1 MVAVVA
7 VDVIIVLNEEVFIME
22 DLEVVVV
29 VVVINEVVLA
39 IKVV

>member
-1 MVAVVA
+1 MVVA
-7 VDVIIVLNEEVFIME
+7 VAVDEMIVLNEEVFIME